1 MSRNAKFTLT
11 CFALL
16 VLAWLFS
23 GERLLDA
30 VFTMPDLGGLDDAMI
45 AGMVTLE
52 DLKARLG
59 LPDAFGA
66 LRAALHARFGL

>member
-1 MSRNAKFTLT
+1 MSKNVRFIAASI
-11 CFALL
+11 ALL

-30 VFTMPDLGGLDDAMI
+30 VFAMPDVGPVDDAVI
-45 AGMVTLE
+45 AVTVALE

-66 LRAALHARFGL
+66 LRGVLHGLLGV

>member
-1 MSRNAKFTLT
+1 MSQNAKFIVTAI
-11 CFALL
+11 ALL

-30 VFTMPDLGGLDDAMI
+30 VFAMPDIGPLDDGVI
-45 AGMVTLE
+45 AATVALE
-52 DLKARLG
+52 DVKARLG

-66 LRAALHARFGL
+66 LRGLLHRLLGV